1 VSERRARVERQTRET
16 RVVVE
21 LDLDGTGQ
29 YQVVTGIGMLDHLL
43 SQVAR
48 HGNFDL
54 TVEAKGDIHVD
65 EHHTAEDVALGLGQA
80 LRQALGEGKGIA
92 RMGHAIVPMDEA
104 LALVAVDLSGR
115 GYAAVDAK
123 FRKHKVGELASELI
137 PHFLE
142 SLAAEGRFNLHV
154 QLLAGQD
161 DHHRAEAI
169 FKALGRALDM
179 ATRLEP
185 RRSGQVPSTKGQ
197 IV

>member
-1 VSERRARVERQTRET
+1 MTRET
-16 RVVVE
+16 QVSVD
-21 LDLDGTGQ
+21 LNLDGTGQ
-29 YQVVTGIGMLDHLL
+29 HQIVTGIGMLDHLL

-54 TVEAKGDIHVD
+54 AVEAKGDIHVD
-65 EHHTAEDVALGLGQA
+65 EHHTAEDVALCLGQA

-104 LALVAVDLSGR
+104 LALVAVDT
-115 GYAAVDAK
+115 K
-123 FRKHKVGELASELI
+123 FRKHRVGELASELI

-154 QLLAGQD
+154 QLLAGRD

-185 RRSGQVPSTKGQ
+185 RRQGQVPSTKGQ
-197 IV
+197 ID

>member
-1 VSERRARVERQTRET
+1 MTRET
-16 RVVVE
+16 QVSVD
-21 LDLDGTGQ
+21 LNLDGTGQ
-29 YQVVTGIGMLDHLL
+29 HQIVTGIGMLDHLL

-54 TVEAKGDIHVD
+54 AVEAKGDIHVD
-65 EHHTAEDVALGLGQA
+65 EHHTAEDVALCLGQA

-104 LALVAVDLSGR
+104 LALVAVDISGR
-115 GYAAVDAK
+115 GYAAVDTK
-123 FRKHKVGELASELI
+123 FRKHRVGELASELI

-154 QLLAGQD
+154 QLLAGRD

-185 RRSGQVPSTKGQ
+185 RRQGQVPSTKGQ
-197 IV
+197 ID